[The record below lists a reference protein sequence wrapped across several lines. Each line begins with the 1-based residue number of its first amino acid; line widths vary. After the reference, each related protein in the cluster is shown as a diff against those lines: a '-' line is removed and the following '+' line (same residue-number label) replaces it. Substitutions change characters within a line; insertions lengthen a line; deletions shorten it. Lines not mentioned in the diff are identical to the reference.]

1 MQVCTPASLGYIWE
15 STPAE
20 LPQNLLVKHPE
31 VKNVDISTPFTTD
44 NPSSKDENEIKKSTS
59 GRKRS
64 LTEII
69 NEDSLILPEMTEL
82 DGKTDFDKNGDAEDP
97 VRKKGPPVIEAAIRK
112 AEKDRIPVG
121 LANLVYQPKAKKRKT
136 KKKTKPLKPQKQN
149 SPKKVPGTMK
159 PEEILTNAAVHYAG
173 LIREIQSY
181 NMMTGKHAA
190 PNSAKGT
197 INGQNFVGTPIAMN
211 SGMLQNGFDAHGVD
225 KDEESIVNLLAKE
238 DSKLGISL
246 AEALGLCNEPRD
258 MVKVQTKSVRKTSTP
273 AKEKQID
280 ANLME
285 QWASPPSSFQLP
297 QEIASFV
304 EHGKDIGSPK
314 SLRGIFD
321 SIQGVSSI
329 APDEDPKKS
338 TEFVLGNPMT
348 DVLNP
353 SISLFSFLDGLSNS
367 NWISK
372 LEGDGKQEDSGDKP
386 KALDSRPFAKLFDN

>member
-1 MQVCTPASLGYIWE
+1 
-15 STPAE
+15 
-20 LPQNLLVKHPE
+20 VKPSE
-31 VKNVDISTPFTTD
+31 VKNMDISTPFTID
-44 NPSSKDENEIKKSTS
+44 NHSSKEGNEIKSTS

-69 NEDSLILPEMTEL
+69 NEDSLILPEMPEL
-82 DGKTDFDKNGDAEDP
+82 DAKTDLENTTNAKENP

-121 LANLVYQPKAKKRKT
+121 LANLVHQPKAKKRKT
-136 KKKTKPLKPQKQN
+136 KKTSKPLKPQKPK
-149 SPKKVPGTMK
+149 SPTKVPGTMK
-159 PEEILTNAAVHYAG
+159 PEEILTNAAMHYAG

-181 NMMTGKHAA
+181 NMMTGKHAG
-190 PNSAKGT
+190 SHFAKGK
-197 INGQNFVGTPIAMN
+197 INGQNFTGTPIVMN
-211 SGMLQNGFDAHGVD
+211 GGMLQNGFDAHVVD
-225 KDEESIVNLLAKE
+225 KEEESIVNLLAKE

-246 AEALGLCNEPRD
+246 AEALGLCNDSRD
-258 MVKVQTKSVRKTSTP
+258 MLAVQTKSARKNSTP
-273 AKEKQID
+273 AKEKRID

-285 QWASPPSSFQLP
+285 QWASPPSSFKLP

-314 SLRGIFD
+314 SLGGIFD
-321 SIQGVSSI
+321 SIQGVSPK

-353 SISLFSFLDGLSNS
+353 SISLLSFLDGLSNS

-372 LEGDGKQEDSGDKP
+372 LEGDGHQEDSGDKA
-386 KALDSRPFAKLFDN
+386 KALDSRPFAKLFDK